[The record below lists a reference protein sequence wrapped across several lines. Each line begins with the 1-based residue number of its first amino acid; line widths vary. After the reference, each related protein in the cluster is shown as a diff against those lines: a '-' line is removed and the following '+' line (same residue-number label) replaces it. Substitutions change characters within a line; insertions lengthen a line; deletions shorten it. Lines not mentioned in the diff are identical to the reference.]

1 MKRLGITFLALCIYG
16 IAEAQSVTEW
26 RDTLPPA
33 LRVDHRMLR
42 VETGHT
48 SSDIA
53 TMRRV
58 VSPLGE
64 GDAIK
69 LIQSLPGVST
79 GAEGGSAIFVRGGNL
94 GSNLLTLDGVTVHG
108 ISHLLGLASSVSSDA
123 IGEMDFQVGGFDA
136 DRSHL
141 TASHIHLSSADP
153 GTERIQGKVFLS
165 NFLAGVSMD
174 GPLTSKT
181 GILVAARI
189 SPLSLEYRAAGKFLP
204 DILSMKDFGADVYD
218 LYGKVSHRFSDTRTL
233 TLSGFHSQDCYR
245 MTLKDDGLRSMGWH
259 NTIGLLRYSDLSNPS
274 WHLHADLS
282 FNDFSN
288 RQQWAARFHGV
299 GDTLQM
305 RSSLREAVLDAKVT
319 HPLQE
324 RTTLQFG
331 IMARWT
337 MFNPGEVMTT
347 GPRNVWKNNPVTGT
361 IWGQMD
367 KEVAGLYHLKASAR
381 SSVFFSGD
389 KRWFAPEIDLL
400 AEYYLSDD
408 WLINITADRLVQF
421 KHTLEGIPLGW
432 SMDMIVPTDA
442 SIPPETAWQGYAGV
456 RGRFGAHRLSLGG
469 YTKYMDGL
477 VHFTQATAVFGISQ
491 AGWKNQVD
499 IGRGTSYGGEFLYE
513 FSGRRFYGKAAYT
526 LSKTDR
532 RFPKLNDGLPF
543 PAQFD
548 RRHILHADAEY
559 TLSKKERTA
568 RVLTLTFTLQ
578 SGHWESVK
586 DFSYP
591 GILPGKDPV
600 DLPYFGK
607 QPNNY
612 QMPTYI
618 RMDIGYHLN
627 WRSARLTHDL
637 NLGVYNLLNRHNPF
651 MLIYDTNRETWM
663 ELSIFPILPN
673 FSYRLTFGN

>member
-53 TMRRV
+53 PMRRV

-123 IGEMDFQVGGFDA
+123 IGEMDFQVGGFA
-136 DRSHL
+136 AARSPL
-141 TASHIHLSSADP
+141 TAPHIHLSSADP

-189 SPLSLEYRAAGKFLP
+189 SPLSLEYRAAGKYLP

-245 MTLKDDGLRSMGWH
+245 MTLKDGGLRAMGWH

-299 GDTLQM
+299 GDTRQM
-305 RSSLREAVLDAKVT
+305 RSSLRAAVSDAKVT
-319 HPLQE
+319 HPRQ
-324 RTTLQFG
+324 
-331 IMARWT
+331 
-337 MFNPGEVMTT
+337 
-347 GPRNVWKNNPVTGT
+347 
-361 IWGQMD
+361 
-367 KEVAGLYHLKASAR
+367 
-381 SSVFFSGD
+381 
-389 KRWFAPEIDLL
+389 
-400 AEYYLSDD
+400 
-408 WLINITADRLVQF
+408 
-421 KHTLEGIPLGW
+421 
-432 SMDMIVPTDA
+432 
-442 SIPPETAWQGYAGV
+442 
-456 RGRFGAHRLSLGG
+456 
-469 YTKYMDGL
+469 
-477 VHFTQATAVFGISQ
+477 
-491 AGWKNQVD
+491 
-499 IGRGTSYGGEFLYE
+499 
-513 FSGRRFYGKAAYT
+513 
-526 LSKTDR
+526 
-532 RFPKLNDGLPF
+532 
-543 PAQFD
+543 
-548 RRHILHADAEY
+548 
-559 TLSKKERTA
+559 
-568 RVLTLTFTLQ
+568 
-578 SGHWESVK
+578 
-586 DFSYP
+586 
-591 GILPGKDPV
+591 
-600 DLPYFGK
+600 
-607 QPNNY
+607 
-612 QMPTYI
+612 
-618 RMDIGYHLN
+618 
-627 WRSARLTHDL
+627 
-637 NLGVYNLLNRHNPF
+637 
-651 MLIYDTNRETWM
+651 
-663 ELSIFPILPN
+663 
-673 FSYRLTFGN
+673 